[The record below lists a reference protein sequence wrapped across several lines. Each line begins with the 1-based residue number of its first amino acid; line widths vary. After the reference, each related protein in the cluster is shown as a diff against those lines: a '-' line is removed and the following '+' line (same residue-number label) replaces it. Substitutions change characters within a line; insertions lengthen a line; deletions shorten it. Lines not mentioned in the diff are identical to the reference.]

1 MYMHIHMTQKQA
13 AGNTAGK
20 TARKT
25 LVRDARAAL
34 SVCAGWN
41 ARLAAR
47 RITKFLDDR
56 MARGGLG
63 IAQFALLAQIAAAR
77 EDTLS
82 ALAGRIGL
90 DQSTLSRNLRALE
103 RAGLVE
109 IASTGRDLRRRVVW
123 LTERG
128 ARRLEQALPIW
139 REAHTALTGLVD
151 PEPAWRLAAA
161 SEKLVG
167 A

>member
-1 MYMHIHMTQKQA
+1 MRQKQA
-13 AGNTAGK
+13 AGK
-20 TARKT
+20 TAVNAATKT

-41 ARLAAR
+41 SRLAAR

-63 IAQFALLAQIAAAR
+63 IAQFALMAQIAAAR
-77 EDTLS
+77 DDTLS
-82 ALAGRIGL
+82 ALADRIGL

-103 RAGLVE
+103 REGLVE
-109 IASTGRDLRRRVVW
+109 IASVGRDLRRRLVW

-128 ARRLEQALPIW
+128 ARRLERALPVW
-139 REAHTALTGLVD
+139 RQAHKALARLLDTKL
-151 PEPAWRLAAA
+151 AQRLAAA

>member
-1 MYMHIHMTQKQA
+1 MTQIQA
-13 AGNTAGK
+13 AGK
-20 TARKT
+20 TAAKT

-47 RITKFLDDR
+47 RITRFLDER

-63 IAQFALLAQIAAAR
+63 IAQFALMAQIAAAR
-77 EDTLS
+77 DDRLS
-82 ALAGRIGL
+82 AFADRIGL

-109 IASTGRDLRRRVVW
+109 IAGAGNDLRRRVVW

-128 ARRLEQALPIW
+128 ARRLEQALPVW
-139 REAHTALTGLVD
+139 RDAHKALAALLD
-151 PEPAWRLAAA
+151 PKLARRLAAA
-161 SEKLVG
+161 SEKLF
-167 A
+167 AA